1 MSEVKDGIKVRC
13 WSPEMLP
20 KEGRYGCVGVCE
32 VCVEP
37 CVGLAGTCLVRG
49 AETSSECTTLCLCG
63 GRLGISAEFP

>member
-1 MSEVKDGIKVRC
+1 
-13 WSPEMLP
+13 MLP

-49 AETSSECTTLCLCG
+49 AETSSEGTTLCLCG